1 LGNPDPT
8 AGLVKRIL
16 NDEEKDSQTTVKN
29 ESELDSLRKKR
40 RIVLSSTTNRN
51 QYLISSD
58 FEEDETLKHL
68 KLLKDFLVHAKAY
81 RTVTI
86 QTVTKLRPLLRTIS
100 VLQLIYDQ
108 LRGSS
113 NLLVEEQAILRRN
126 LEDILEED

>member
-1 LGNPDPT
+1 M
-8 AGLVKRIL
+8 
-16 NDEEKDSQTTVKN
+16 
-29 ESELDSLRKKR
+29 
-40 RIVLSSTTNRN
+40 
-51 QYLISSD
+51 ISSD

-86 QTVTKLRPLLRTIS
+86 QTVTKLRPLLRTNS

>member
-1 LGNPDPT
+1 MGNPDPT